1 MLRYTNIVKISYI
14 HNSHVSYLFLAVCHL
29 FVNFAASFFTENSI
43 MAVALKI
50 ITGNL
55 KMMVSNL
62 KMMMSDLNIIF
73 KSCLFLVFVPH
84 IIPPQVQSYPYHY
97 VRNQHHRVIDIGHQ
111 QDVDHT
117 ERAGHAQQCEHG
129 LPRGQPDGKEF
140 MVDVVLVRFKRVPAF
155 AYTYHD
161 YPDNIEGGNDQ
172 GTEGYDKSAFGI
184 RGDIRIDLAVF
195 DGKETQRITQGKAA
209 GVPHENLPGTLGAA
223 EHVVIEERDKDT
235 ESGDGKHGIAPQ
247 ALVDEEK
254 SEDEQGNAAQAG
266 GKPVNAVYQVDGI
279 GDENYGEDGERHADA
294 GGQRMD
300 AEQAV

>member
-1 MLRYTNIVKISYI
+1 MLTALNAQDMHS
-14 HNSHVSYLFLAVCHL
+14 S
-29 FVNFAASFFTENSI
+29 ASI
-43 MAVALKI
+43 
-50 ITGNL
+50 
-55 KMMVSNL
+55 
-62 KMMMSDLNIIF
+62 
-73 KSCLFLVFVPH
+73 
-84 IIPPQVQSYPYHY
+84 
-97 VRNQHHRVIDIGHQ
+97 
-111 QDVDHT
+111 
-117 ERAGHAQQCEHG
+117 G

-155 AYTYHD
+155 ACTYHD

-294 GGQRMD
+294 GANAWMPNRPYRLLSHKPESGKKEAQITCMASFWR
-300 AEQAV
+300 